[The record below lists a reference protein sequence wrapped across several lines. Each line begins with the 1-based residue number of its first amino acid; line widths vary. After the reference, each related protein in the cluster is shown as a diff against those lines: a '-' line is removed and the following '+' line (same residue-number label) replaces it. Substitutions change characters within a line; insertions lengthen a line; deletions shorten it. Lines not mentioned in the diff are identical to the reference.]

1 MPSAFPAISAGKM
14 AQVLQQT
21 DKLIKT
27 VPEVETVYG
36 KAGRAETATDPAP
49 LTMVETTIQLK
60 PRSEWREGVTM
71 ETLKAEM
78 NRLVD
83 IPSLT
88 NVWIMPIKNR
98 LDMLATGIKTP
109 VGIKVAGPD
118 LEVINRIGAQIEG
131 VLDNLDGTASVYAER
146 VTGGRFVDIDIDRE
160 EAARFGLNIADV
172 HDVVK
177 TAIGGMTVGES
188 VEGLQRFPINLRYPQ
203 DIRNSPE
210 RLRQLPVVTADGA
223 HIPLGQI
230 ATVRITE
237 GPGMIRSE
245 NARLNGW
252 IYVDIAGRDIGSY
265 VADAQRVVTE
275 SVDLPAGYS
284 IAWSGQYEYLLR
296 AQERFMLLEPVM
308 LVIIML
314 LLFLNFRRVS
324 DVAIILG
331 TLPFALVGGLWLMY
345 ALGYNMSVAVAV
357 GFIALAGVAIEIG
370 VLMIMYLR
378 QELAAVRERAV
389 EEGREISVE
398 ELQEALRHGAL
409 RRLRPIIMTFAVIVA
424 GLLPIMYGGG
434 TGSEVM
440 QPIAAPMVGG
450 IVSTTI
456 LALVVIPAVYFL
468 WQKRVMQMRDGAVRR
483 EGRAT

>member
-1 MPSAFPAISAGKM
+1 
-14 AQVLQQT
+14 
-21 DKLIKT
+21 
-27 VPEVETVYG
+27 
-36 KAGRAETATDPAP
+36 
-49 LTMVETTIQLK
+49 
-60 PRSEWREGVTM
+60 
-71 ETLKAEM
+71 
-78 NRLVD
+78 
-83 IPSLT
+83 
-88 NVWIMPIKNR
+88 
-98 LDMLATGIKTP
+98 
-109 VGIKVAGPD
+109 
-118 LEVINRIGAQIEG
+118 
-131 VLDNLDGTASVYAER
+131 
-146 VTGGRFVDIDIDRE
+146 
-160 EAARFGLNIADV
+160 
-172 HDVVK
+172 
-177 TAIGGMTVGES
+177 
-188 VEGLQRFPINLRYPQ
+188 
-203 DIRNSPE
+203 
-210 RLRQLPVVTADGA
+210 
-223 HIPLGQI
+223 
-230 ATVRITE
+230 
-237 GPGMIRSE
+237 
-245 NARLNGW
+245 
-252 IYVDIAGRDIGSY
+252 
-265 VADAQRVVTE
+265 
-275 SVDLPAGYS
+275 
-284 IAWSGQYEYLLR
+284 
-296 AQERFMLLEPVM
+296 MLLGPVM